1 MTIFLIL
8 IGVTIGLAVG
18 VYLGGEVA
26 DTFELRP
33 ENTDGLM
40 IVKGA
45 NVMLGYLGDP
55 VKTAEVIRNGWY
67 ITGDIARMD
76 RNGSISITGRIS
88 RFSKIAGEMVPHELV
103 EHEINRILKPD
114 HRVLA
119 VAGGE
124 DPRRGEKLIAF
135 YSDPEIVKPAE
146 LVRQLRE
153 ANIPNLWIPKQEN
166 FVLIDKIPQL
176 GSGKLDL
183 AGLSRL
189 AEEFTR
195 TGHIGGE

>member
-1 MTIFLIL
+1 
-8 IGVTIGLAVG
+8 
-18 VYLGGEVA
+18 
-26 DTFELRP
+26 
-33 ENTDGLM
+33 
-40 IVKGA
+40 
-45 NVMLGYLGDP
+45 MLGYLGDP

-103 EHEINRILKPD
+103 EHEINRLIKPD

-119 VAGGE
+119 IAGGE
-124 DPRRGEKLIAF
+124 DSRRGEKLIAF
-135 YSDPEIVKPAE
+135 YSDPDIVKPAE

-183 AGLSRL
+183 AGLSQL